1 MTTSEESIP
10 SDKFLNIEK
19 NKIANEEIYKETD
32 MEKVIITPK
41 TMKKRS
47 KLDLYYFSTEI
58 ILMIAGIVILFLVS
72 IKPSLF
78 FEHDLIINRDEY
90 GTVISTYMYF
100 GDLSPLAL
108 GLTAVCLMFPLLNNY
123 LYIFVLE
130 SEKRLKAYIIRAA
143 INAIAFAVILAIN
156 ANGIYFDNNYSLAV
170 FIAFYTL
177 FGDFYLR
184 TLLLFTRKQSKSI
197 LFSKLESA
205 SPAEIEWK
213 KYNKISGYLALI
225 LGIFMLQFIWLIYH
239 LVIRPVK
246 INRTKDQL
254 IIEFLE
260 FGQEVNCSKI
270 ALELAISLEE
280 TIYRI
285 KRLVFKEQITG
296 EFTRYGFILHEIK
309 NPKWFSNKVSEK
321 YELFMLTV
329 EMSEKEKHVN
339 RFFDIAE
346 RKKMN
351 VDELRRIFKIK
362 EDYIIRDFILL
373 LPPNTVKLKRNIVSG
388 KQFILFNYELILMK
402 RKQIKESLLYHF
414 DEVFKLKIAD
424 KTLTKTKAKA
434 KK

>member
-1 MTTSEESIP
+1 M
-10 SDKFLNIEK
+10 
-19 NKIANEEIYKETD
+19 
-32 MEKVIITPK
+32 
-41 TMKKRS
+41 
-47 KLDLYYFSTEI
+47 
-58 ILMIAGIVILFLVS
+58 
-72 IKPSLF
+72 
-78 FEHDLIINRDEY
+78 
-90 GTVISTYMYF
+90 
-100 GDLSPLAL
+100 
-108 GLTAVCLMFPLLNNY
+108 
-123 LYIFVLE
+123 
-130 SEKRLKAYIIRAA
+130 
-143 INAIAFAVILAIN
+143 
-156 ANGIYFDNNYSLAV
+156 
-170 FIAFYTL
+170 
-177 FGDFYLR
+177 
-184 TLLLFTRKQSKSI
+184 
-197 LFSKLESA
+197 
-205 SPAEIEWK
+205 
-213 KYNKISGYLALI
+213 
-225 LGIFMLQFIWLIYH
+225 
-239 LVIRPVK
+239 
-246 INRTKDQL
+246 
-254 IIEFLE
+254 E